1 MKSTAYE
8 EARAFI
14 DGLLTRDRPQ
24 PPPQD
29 ASRLRRVETLLR
41 RLGDP
46 HQAVPTVLIAGTK
59 GKGSTAAMLASVFQ
73 AAGHR
78 VGLYTKPHLVDYR
91 ERIRVDD
98 ALISPEDLTAL
109 VELARPHVEAMASDP
124 MGLPTYFELSV
135 ALAFLYFAR
144 SRADLAIVEVGLGG
158 RLDATNIAD
167 PIVSVITPVSY
178 DHMDV
183 LGGTLD
189 QIAREKAGIIRT
201 GGAVVS
207 APQSAEPLAAII
219 DVCTRHRAKLSLVN
233 EVMRWQSLE
242 ASLHDQVFELAG
254 PWGDYGRLRLP
265 LVGAHQLTNA
275 ATAVTTAEVLA
286 ERGVGLTASAI
297 RKGLATVKC
306 PARVEVIGER
316 PYVVI
321 DVAHNPASLGAL
333 RQALEAMFAGRRLIL
348 VFGMVATHD
357 HRACTSLIAPL
368 ADVVITTTPQHVK
381 PLPARTLADEAA
393 RYAAQVEVIDD
404 RQAAVRRALA
414 LARPDDVVVITG
426 SFFLVGDV
434 RDTLQRELRQQ
445 VGTQSVPGSKLAN

>member
-1 MKSTAYE
+1 MKPTVYQDAL
-8 EARAFI
+8 AFI

-24 PPPQD
+24 AALQD
-29 ASRLRRVETLLR
+29 TIKLRRVEVLLH

-46 HQAVPTVLIAGTK
+46 HRAVRPVLIAGTK
-59 GKGSTAAMLASVFQ
+59 GKGSTAAMLASMFQ

-91 ERIRVDD
+91 ERIRIDG
-98 ALISPEDLTAL
+98 ALISPEDLAAL
-109 VELARPHVEAMASDP
+109 VETARPHAEAMAGDP
-124 MGLPTYFELSV
+124 LGLPTYFELSV
-135 ALAFLYFAR
+135 ALAFLHFAR
-144 SRADLAIVEVGLGG
+144 LRVDLAIVEVGLGG

-167 PIVSVITPVSY
+167 PLVSVITPVSY

-201 GGAVVS
+201 EGAVVS
-207 APQSAEPLAAII
+207 APQSPEPRAAII
-219 DVCTRHRAKLSLVN
+219 DVCARHRAQLWLVD
-233 EVMRWQSLE
+233 EVMRWQALDATLYE
-242 ASLHDQVFELAG
+242 QVFELAG

-275 ATAVTTAEVLA
+275 ATAVAAAEVLA
-286 ERGVGLTASAI
+286 GRGVILRDGAI
-297 RKGLATVKC
+297 RRGLAAVRW
-306 PARVEVIGER
+306 PARVEVVGER
-316 PYVVI
+316 PYIVV

-333 RQALEAMFAGRRLIL
+333 RQALETMFAGRRIIL
-348 VFGMVATHD
+348 VYGMVATHD

-368 ADVVITTTPQHVK
+368 ADVVIATTPQHVK
-381 PLPARTLADEAA
+381 PLPARTLAEEAA

-404 RQAAVRRALA
+404 RHAAVGRALA

-434 RDTLQRELRQQ
+434 LEQLKS
-445 VGTQSVPGSKLAN
+445 TQSIRSTQSAPSA